1 MGQPKRLT
9 EDQQAV
15 ARKASPPRHD
25 RSGEICSQ
33 ESSSSVGARAQGSVR
48 FAWRT
53 APDNRG
59 QGIRSRGCSESC
71 MSGRV
76 FSGPEVQP
84 AEVPRVAPAG
94 VPAGRVPAAKVTASG
109 VAAPASVLCLC
120 GGKET
125 DYGQQDRKDARRP
138 IVASLPIFDT
148 TVSFTFPSFI

>member
-1 MGQPKRLT
+1 MP
-9 EDQQAV
+9 
-15 ARKASPPRHD
+15 
-25 RSGEICSQ
+25 
-33 ESSSSVGARAQGSVR
+33 
-48 FAWRT
+48 
-53 APDNRG
+53 
-59 QGIRSRGCSESC
+59 
-71 MSGRV
+71 GRV

-138 IVASLPIFDT
+138 HKERQFEWLLAFHPRQYSPSLLLFGWS
-148 TVSFTFPSFI
+148 TVCDFQI